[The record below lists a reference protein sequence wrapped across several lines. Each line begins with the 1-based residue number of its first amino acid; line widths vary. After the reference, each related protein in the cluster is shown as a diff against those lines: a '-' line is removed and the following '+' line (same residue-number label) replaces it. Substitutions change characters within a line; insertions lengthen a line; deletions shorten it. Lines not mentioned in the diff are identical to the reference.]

1 VPVQGCTLL
10 LLTFFGVTMTK
21 SKRPDTLEEYA
32 VNAVE
37 EEEEK
42 EELCIVKT
50 LTILM
55 TGSD

>member
-1 VPVQGCTLL
+1 ML
-10 LLTFFGVTMTK
+10 
-21 SKRPDTLEEYA
+21 DEYTVSA
-32 VNAVE
+32 V

-42 EELCIVKT
+42 EEMWIAKT